1 MRRRYAII
9 TDDPGWHG
17 AQLKEALAEYG
28 CEGVCVSLAQ
38 GRLEAVPG
46 RPPVV
51 FPGFEAELPAGVFVR
66 GISGGSLEQLIL
78 RLDLLHAL
86 EACGICVYNPPR
98 AIERSVDK
106 GMTSVLLAQ
115 AGIPTPP
122 AWVTPDPDEA
132 IAIVQAELLRGHW
145 VVSKPLFGSQ
155 GNGVELHT
163 DLESLRVL
171 EPVGGVYYLQRYVGQ
186 HPAWDFRVFVIAGQA
201 VAAMIRRGADWRTN
215 VAQGG
220 VPEPASLNRLLISLA
235 QDSAQ
240 ALHLNY
246 AGVDIMQDEKGRHWV
261 LEVNG
266 IPAWKGLQSVCGL
279 DLTRL
284 LVKDFLTHCK
294 SPHRTG

>member
-1 MRRRYAII
+1 MRRVAII

-17 AQLKEALAEYG
+17 ARLKEALAERG
-28 CEGVCVSLAQ
+28 FEAVCVSLAQ

-51 FPGFEAELPAGVFVR
+51 FPGFEAGFPAGVFVR

-78 RLDLLHAL
+78 RLDLLHGL
-86 EACGICVYNPPR
+86 ESFGIKVYNPPR
-98 AIERSVDK
+98 AIEQSVDK
-106 GMTSVLLAQ
+106 GMTSMLLAQ

-122 AWVTPDPDEA
+122 TWVTPDPAEA
-132 IAIVQAELLRGHW
+132 IAIAQAELRLGHR

-155 GNGVELHT
+155 GEGVELHT
-163 DLESLRVL
+163 DLESLRAL
-171 EPVGGVYYLQRYVGQ
+171 NPAGGVYYLQRYVGR
-186 HPAWDFRVFVIAGQA
+186 HPAWDWRVFVIAGQA

-220 VPEPASLNRLLISLA
+220 VPEPASLNKRLIRLA

-246 AGVDIMQDEKGRHWV
+246 AGVDIIQDEQGRHWV

-279 DLTRL
+279 DITRL
-284 LVKDFLTHCK
+284 LVEDFLTHCERLRR
-294 SPHRTG
+294 SG